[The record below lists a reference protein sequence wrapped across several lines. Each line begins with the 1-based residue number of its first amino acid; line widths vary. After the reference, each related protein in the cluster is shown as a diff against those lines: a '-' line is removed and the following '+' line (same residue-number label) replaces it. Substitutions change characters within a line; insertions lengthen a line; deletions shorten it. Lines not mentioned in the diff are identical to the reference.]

1 MKSGVYVTCCLVVMT
16 GCAQSNWQQTA
27 VRSLV
32 PGTVATAA
40 QERVSMIE
48 KMLDDADVP
57 ARRPVPL
64 LRAQSQ
70 DSSSVALTSSSATKT
85 PLISHDTA
93 TLSLIERETREFA
106 PDDRERAIAALK
118 AIPSDSV
125 PAVLQLWKAGLISP
139 LASPTSP
146 VVTAQAKASDF
157 ESSVQLASHDTG
169 RANGGLGQSSPWSNR
184 MSQFRGDSPQDDSVS
199 VAAEPSSDQTFGRSQ
214 QIQRVSHPPVG
225 FSSPFPELNPD
236 AEVSPQINPATT
248 QQTTGRRI
256 TIPPQWDRNGRAP
269 TSPRTPMA
277 TAPAIPA
284 DWPTAMGATTP
295 RMTRTGQHSNPFG
308 NAAQRPVISPPD
320 WQSTGSQRPLAV
332 TRSSGVV
339 ITPRA
344 PVRPQQFQSDR
355 LEQTAAD
362 EFPAGVEQARFSESP
377 IGPGQTEIPLSP
389 GQALPGFE
397 GSVPPVVRQLPAES
411 VITRG
416 RPQPGRPQPAP
427 SPARPAPDEALQ
439 FLIKATESE
448 VSQLVAGQTATELH
462 YYIQRHVY
470 LRLLYLMNGQTE
482 WALRP
487 IPNIPGADQEF
498 WTQVLWGV
506 HNYFDLPKIPDHA
519 ERAAQTISQFNTAM
533 LRLKERAPLE
543 LKNVT
548 FCHKIEGYGEYNTYQ
563 KDEFTP
569 GQRVLIYAEIGNFH
583 SELSAEGIYRTRLK
597 STLQVFSADSPD
609 EPVEVKTYPVTEDFC
624 RNHRRDYFHSYVVD
638 IPVRCARGSHVLK
651 LVIEDELSGKV
662 GTYPVSF
669 TVR

>member
-1 MKSGVYVTCCLVVMT
+1 MRSGVFITCGLVLFT
-16 GCAQSNWQQTA
+16 GCAQSNWQQAA
-27 VRSLV
+27 VHSLV
-32 PGTVATAA
+32 PGKMNVAA
-40 QERVSMIE
+40 QERVLMVE
-48 KMLDDADVP
+48 KMLDETGVP
-57 ARRPVPL
+57 ERRPVPL

-70 DSSSVALTSSSATKT
+70 DNSSVSLTSSSATKT

-93 TLSLIERETREFA
+93 TLTLIEKETREFA
-106 PDDRERAIAALK
+106 PGDRERAIAALK
-118 AIPSDSV
+118 AIPSESV

-146 VVTAQAKASDF
+146 VVTAQASAEDF
-157 ESSVQLASHDTG
+157 ESSIRLAAHDSSQVN
-169 RANGGLGQSSPWSNR
+169 AGLGQRSPWGNQTTRSSGYR
-184 MSQFRGDSPQDDSVS
+184 PQDENESIS
-199 VAAEPSSDQTFGRSQ
+199 VAAEPPAEPAFGRSQ
-214 QIQRVSHPPVG
+214 QINRVSHQQVG
-225 FSSPFPELNPD
+225 FSSPFPEMVAGP
-236 AEVSPQINPATT
+236 EISSATVAGS
-248 QQTTGRRI
+248 TGRRI
-256 TIPPQWDRNGRAP
+256 TIPPPWDSNRGR
-269 TSPRTPMA
+269 TTNPRINDGATPSM
-277 TAPAIPA
+277 PA
-284 DWPTAMGATTP
+284 DWPAATGVTTP
-295 RMTRTGQHSNPFG
+295 RMASRGRHSDPFG
-308 NAAQRPVISPPD
+308 ETTQRPAITPPD
-320 WQSTGSQRPLAV
+320 WQNTAPQRPIA
-332 TRSSGVV
+332 TARGSAPI
-339 ITPRA
+339 ITPQVQ
-344 PVRPQQFQSDR
+344 PIPQQFER
-355 LEQTAAD
+355 YRPEQTATD
-362 EFPAGVEQARFSESP
+362 RFPVGVEQARFSNNP
-377 IGPGQTEIPLSP
+377 TGPRGAEIPLAP

-397 GSVPPVVRQLPAES
+397 NSVPPLPPRLPIDQP
-411 VITRG
+411 VPRD
-416 RPQPGRPQPAP
+416 RPQWVAPEPAAAPTPPAP
-427 SPARPAPDEALQ
+427 NEALQ
-439 FLIKATESE
+439 FLIKATDSE
-448 VSQLVAGQTATELH
+448 VSQLVPGTTATELH
-462 YYIQRHVY
+462 YYIERHVY
-470 LRLLYLMNGQTE
+470 LRLLYLMSGQTE

-498 WTQVLWGV
+498 WTQVLWGI
-506 HNYFDLPKIPDHA
+506 HNYFDMPKIPDHA

-662 GTYPVSF
+662 GTYSVPF